1 MPPRARGRAGA
12 SSSAIPAPPVDPV
25 PTSTVH
31 VLPSHPTGYCLQAS
45 LFFRSDLWIAP
56 LRDDVEA
63 LLDGFERRW
72 SAQAG
77 QGDHGGAGEGAA
89 SASTSAS
96 TSASPTTLDTPA
108 PGPADAELVGPFEVF
123 KRLWI
128 EQGWTKIHLLGIMD
142 GPARVHW
149 GESVLRGFL
158 ADATGGSTVEHLV
171 PTQLPLKQVAA
182 LFAIYTFCKTQPEG
196 MQKTFV
202 KLDPPTLEYL
212 LTLPDVLSPSL
223 DSPFL
228 ASTSSPSLPPSA
240 DLLHI
245 LSTLLFPASPAIHL
259 VPTPLYLHPSPLP
272 CVSVQDVSKRDLAGT
287 AQLLLGA
294 EEELELWQHG
304 RVSELKRLRRDD
316 EEEDEDEDETAGGT
330 EGEDGWSDARGW
342 TGQLSPLRRAY
353 TSTKASSAS
362 LLARPRTT
370 LQQQVMDLAQGMT
383 LRAVS
388 ELGGAGGV
396 LAEGGGK
403 RGLLGLVEGGRGKR
417 RREGDREGTDPGE
430 YERVLRELR
439 AGE

>member
-12 SSSAIPAPPVDPV
+12 SSSAVPAPPVDPV
-25 PTSTVH
+25 PTSTVQ

-63 LLDGFERRW
+63 LLDKFERRW

-77 QGDHGGAGEGAA
+77 PRDHGGAGEGAA

-96 TSASPTTLDTPA
+96 TSASPTTLDAPA
-108 PGPADAELVGPFEVF
+108 PGPANAEFLSPFEVF

-149 GESVLRGFL
+149 GESVLRCFL
-158 ADATGGSTVEHLV
+158 EHLV

-228 ASTSSPSLPPSA
+228 SSTSSPILPPSA

-316 EEEDEDEDETAGGT
+316 DEKEEEDEDETAGGT
-330 EGEDGWSDARGW
+330 EGEEGWSDARGW

-362 LLARPRTT
+362 LLARPRTM
-370 LQQQVMDLAQGMT
+370 LQQQVMELAQGMT

-396 LAEGGGK
+396 LEEGGEGGGGK
-403 RGLLGLVEGGRGKR
+403 RGLLGLVERGRGKR
-417 RREGDREGTDPGE
+417 RREGEREGTGPGE